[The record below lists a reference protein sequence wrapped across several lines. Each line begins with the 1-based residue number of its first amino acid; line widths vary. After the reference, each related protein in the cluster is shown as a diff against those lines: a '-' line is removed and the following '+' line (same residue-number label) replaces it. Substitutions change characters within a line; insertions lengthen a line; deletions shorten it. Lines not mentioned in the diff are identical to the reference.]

1 MPFEEPFEFSVTDLG
16 TEGQGIGRWNGL
28 VVFVSGALP
37 GDRVLARVRRR
48 RGGAPGRRPSG
59 GPGAAGSD
67 PTARRGFLEAELVAV
82 VKPSPDRVAAPCPQ
96 AFACGGCDLLSLAY
110 SAQLTWKTGVVR
122 EALRRVGGLGDV
134 RVPPCLGAGQPL
146 GYRNKAQF
154 PVSPRPGHSRD
165 GRGLAVGL
173 YRRGTHDV
181 VPVENCALQHPL
193 NNRILSE
200 IVRLASGLRVTA
212 YDENTGEGL
221 LRHILVRV
229 SNDGHEAMAV
239 LVTAKPTFPMGRRL
253 AAGLC
258 RAVREVRTVVQN
270 VNTRRTSVILGPRD
284 IVLAGP
290 GHIYDHLGGLRLRV
304 SASSFLQVNPVQA
317 EALYGLVVGMAA
329 GARRVADVY
338 CGVGTITLF
347 LAKQLIGLEEIV
359 GVEANPAAARDAAAN
374 ARANGI
380 GKATFVC
387 GDASAVLKDM
397 ASARTPLDTV
407 VLDPPRKGCEPG
419 VLEALSRM
427 TCRRLI
433 YVSCNPATLA
443 RDLSV
448 LASSG
453 YRVVEAQP
461 VDMFPQTTHVETV
474 ALAERVVGRE
484 EGGHHGGH

>member
-48 RGGAPGRRPSG
+48 RG
-59 GPGAAGSD
+59 AGSD
-67 PTARRGFLEAELVAV
+67 RSARPSFLEAELVAV

-96 AFACGGCDLLSLAY
+96 ASACGGCDLLSLAY
-110 SAQLTWKTGVVR
+110 SAQLTWKTGLVR
-122 EALRRVGGLGDV
+122 ETLRRVGGLGDV
-134 RVPPCLGAGQPL
+134 RVRPCLGAGQPL

-154 PVSPRPGHSRD
+154 PVSSRPGRSRD
-165 GRGLAVGL
+165 GRGLVAGL

-200 IVRLASGLRVTA
+200 IVRLASELRVTA

-229 SNDGHEAMAV
+229 SNDGREAMAV
-239 LVTAKPTFPMGRRL
+239 LVTARPTFPMGRRL

-258 RAVREVRTVVQN
+258 QAVREVKTVVQN
-270 VNTRRTSVILGPRD
+270 VNTRHTSVILGPRD

-304 SASSFLQVNPVQA
+304 SASSFLQVNPAQA
-317 EALYGLVVGMAA
+317 EVLYGLVVGMAA
-329 GARRVADVY
+329 GAQRVADVY

-347 LAKQLIGLEEIV
+347 LAKQLNGLEEIV
-359 GVEANPAAARDAAAN
+359 GIEANPAAARDAAAN

-380 GKATFVC
+380 GQATFVC

-427 TCRRLI
+427 TTCGRII

-443 RDLSV
+443 RDLGV

-474 ALAERVVGRE
+474 ALVERVVGRE
-484 EGGHHGGH
+484 EGGHHGRH